1 MFTSASLA
9 LLASIAI
16 AQQGPKPA
24 LNTICPVIGSRVCET
39 SRTVTVRGQ
48 AYRYCRPSC
57 ARKLE
62 KNPEKYLNQD
72 GSQKNG
78 KKCKKG

>member
-1 MFTSASLA
+1 MIVSASLA

-24 LNTICPVIGSRVCET
+24 ENTVCPVVGGKVCET
-39 SRTVTVRGQ
+39 SETITVRGR
-48 AYRYCRPSC
+48 AYRYCRPPC

-62 KNPEKYLNQD
+62 KNPDKYLNQD
-72 GSQKNG
+72 GSPKNG
-78 KKCKKG
+78 KKCGKG